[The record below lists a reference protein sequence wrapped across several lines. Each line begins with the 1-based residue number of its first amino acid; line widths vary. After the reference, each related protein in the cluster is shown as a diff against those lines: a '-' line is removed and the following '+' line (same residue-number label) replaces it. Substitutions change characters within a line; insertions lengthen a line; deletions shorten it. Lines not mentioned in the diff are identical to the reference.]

1 MNRKM
6 RDILLFACESYGVS
20 MESLMS
26 GNAKQS
32 EAKARWLTI
41 KILREEAWYTY
52 DFIALLLNR
61 VCHAS
66 AMYSHKRANEE
77 YKESKD
83 FRDKYDK
90 YILLHNN

>member
-1 MNRKM
+1 MEYLEEIKQINIEIDKKTKERQRIVASLISMRKRITKIRLINKPRPVMNRKM

-41 KILREEAWYTY
+41 KILREEA
-52 DFIALLLNR
+52 
-61 VCHAS
+61 
-66 AMYSHKRANEE
+66 
-77 YKESKD
+77 
-83 FRDKYDK
+83 
-90 YILLHNN
+90 